1 MSLAEIFGANLRHHR
16 KAKRLTQDQLA
27 EMVELSSEMISKIER
42 GIAAPS
48 FTTIEKLS
56 EVLELPEGAFF
67 GIGLVVTADNT
78 RTRQLSRIQILL
90 SRMNEEQLARA
101 TKLLSALID

>member
-27 EMVELSSEMISKIER
+27 EKVELSSEMISKIER

-48 FTTIEKLS
+48 FTSIEKLS
-56 EVLELPEGAFF
+56 EVLGLPEAAFF
-67 GIGLVVTADNT
+67 SVGLVVASNNS
-78 RTRQLSRIQILL
+78 RTHQLIKIQTQL
-90 SRMNEEQLARA
+90 SRMNDEQLARA